1 MPPTFMPRRMR
12 SHLRNKETA
21 RPARPLHER
30 ELLRICGLAAVQ
42 ALFHCDPGRV
52 ERLFFEPALKSELD
66 AACRGLARVHKPY
79 READGAELIRIAGTV
94 LHGGVVAIA
103 RPRPLADV
111 GSAMARAWAQDG
123 KPLLILDGIG
133 NPHNL
138 GAIARSAAFFGLTR
152 LLLAD
157 RPDQA
162 LPSDAAYRVAEGGL
176 EYLALYRATLPAA
189 LHHLRHAYRVIGT
202 SLAGGSAELDPARD
216 RPVALIFGNE
226 NAGLDAAMLALCD
239 EVIRIPGSGLVQSLN
254 VASAAAILIY
264 LLTRSPSGSR
274 DGRAS
279 AIKRSRAP
287 SSRASTSG
295 PPSTYFSSSA
305 TASSV
310 DNASRR
316 GSRRI
321 RP

>member
-1 MPPTFMPRRMR
+1 MR
-12 SHLRNKETA
+12 SRPRNKA
-21 RPARPLHER
+21 KAQPARPLHER
-30 ELLRICGLAAVQ
+30 ELLRICGLTAVQ
-42 ALFHCDPGRV
+42 ALFDRDPGRA
-52 ERLFFEPALKSELD
+52 ERLFFEPALKGELD
-66 AACRGLARVHKPY
+66 AACRTLARAHKPY
-79 READGAELIRIAGTV
+79 REAEAAELARIAGTV

-103 RPRPLADV
+103 RPRPLADLDPDTI
-111 GSAMARAWAQDG
+111 RAWAQDG
-123 KPLLILDGIG
+123 QPLVILDGIG

-138 GAIARSAAFFGLTR
+138 GAIARSAAFFGLAR
-152 LLLAD
+152 LVLAD

-176 EYLALYRATLPAA
+176 EYVALYRARLPAA
-189 LHHLRHAYRVIGT
+189 LYELRRAYRIVGT
-202 SLAGGSAELDPARD
+202 SLARGSAEIAPSGD

-226 NAGLDAAMLALCD
+226 KSGLQKTTLALCD
-239 EVIRIPGSGLVQSLN
+239 EAVKIPGGGLVQSLN
-254 VASAAAILIY
+254 VASAAAVLFY
-264 LLTRSPSGSR
+264 LLTRSTSGSR
-274 DGRAS
+274 DGRTS

-287 SSRASTSG
+287 SSQASTSG
-295 PPSTYFSSSA
+295 PPSRYFNSSA